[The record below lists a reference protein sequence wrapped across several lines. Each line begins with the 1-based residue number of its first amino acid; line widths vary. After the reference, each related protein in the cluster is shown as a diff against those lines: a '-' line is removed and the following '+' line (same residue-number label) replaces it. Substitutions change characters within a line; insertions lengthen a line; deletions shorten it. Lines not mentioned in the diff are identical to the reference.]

1 MVRTTIVLTAI
12 GVDKMLKMWKNL
24 LTLLFFNSGVQSFFL
39 FQAMKKPPFSDFLP
53 EGNVD
58 LLVLRREAA
67 FLYDAVKL
75 YAQSLRKQILSGK
88 DIFNGKEI
96 VQNLVN
102 QTYKR

>member
-1 MVRTTIVLTAI
+1 
-12 GVDKMLKMWKNL
+12 
-24 LTLLFFNSGVQSFFL
+24 
-39 FQAMKKPPFSDFLP
+39 MKKEPFRDFLP

-96 VQNLVN
+96 IENLVN